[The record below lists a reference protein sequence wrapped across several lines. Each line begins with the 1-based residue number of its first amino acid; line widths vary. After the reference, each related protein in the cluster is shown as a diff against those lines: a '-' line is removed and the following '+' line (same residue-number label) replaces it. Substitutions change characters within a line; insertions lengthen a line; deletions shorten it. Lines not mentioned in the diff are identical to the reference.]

1 MTKAELTIRSKGR
14 LNSVV
19 ITMMKTRASI
29 NLGEKERKGEKERE
43 RVCVCV

>member
-19 ITMMKTRASI
+19 ITMMKMRASI
-29 NLGEKERKGEKERE
+29 NLGEKERESVRKRERE
-43 RVCVCV
+43 RVCV